1 MVLMIGNN
9 LVLDSKERD
18 DLSHPVHSDNCVL
31 QPDGSCLKQYPAY
44 VQRDYRYRTCLC
56 LSVCGCVCLSV
67 FVCVWLCLCPSVF
80 GCVCVCLHLCV
91 SVFLCVCEC
100 VVVFSNII
108 IIVILFLMSNKTLI
122 DFYFSRWLL
131 PPPPHTHTHNSTTS
145 TNLNIILDNLS
156 VLSWRCF
163 CF

>member
-1 MVLMIGNN
+1 MLPLSCVCARENIGKLSHVAMVLMIGNN

-91 SVFLCVCEC
+91 SVCLCVSLSVFLCVSVSVC
-100 VVVFSNII
+100 VC
-108 IIVILFLMSNKTLI
+108 
-122 DFYFSRWLL
+122 
-131 PPPPHTHTHNSTTS
+131 
-145 TNLNIILDNLS
+145 LS
-156 VLSWRCF
+156 VFVCVCAGVCVCLLVFLSICQ
-163 CF
+163 CLCV